1 MALIQC
7 PECHKQI
14 SDKAESCPHCGLPGS
29 YYRQGGS
36 ETGSAVVKDSAP
48 IKPVKKTP
56 SNMWELELGQLFAH
70 KGYVSRMKV
79 RAFCYERSLDEAD
92 LKAIYDKVDQW
103 NEGVL
108 NLKLSENKAYFDHIL
123 DAVDPKIKLDEE
135 QRKAILTDEE
145 YCLVIAGA
153 GAGKTTT
160 MAAKV
165 KYLVD
170 IKKVLPQKIVVISY
184 TNKAIDELKERIN
197 KKLDIPVKISTFHAF
212 GYEIIRQGAVE
223 APVVNFSSYNIVFEC
238 LKKAVFANPRLLRNL
253 VLFLGYYF
261 DLPSELKDFKTLQD
275 YSTYKANLDYE
286 TLRSRLG
293 EYNQKTA
300 DNRSMKNR
308 TIEGEFLRSSQEV
321 QIANFLYLNSI
332 EYEYE
337 KPYKT
342 NIEGARK
349 IYTPDFY
356 ITQGENECYLEHF
369 GITEN
374 YQSFLYDESEIEKYR
389 RSIIDKRKLHRDNNT
404 VLIETWAQYNDERPL
419 LEHLQGELEAKGFVF
434 VPRSD
439 EEVYRKLVDTSQDKY
454 IYKLIKFMIR
464 FIECY
469 KTCGFGASDFQVLR
483 EENKNVRIRMFLD
496 IAEDVYSYY
505 QGELKRQECIDYADM
520 INEAE
525 KILKEI
531 KNSRNKPP
539 YEYIIIDEFQ
549 DIARQRFN
557 LTKTLAEVTG
567 ARVIAVGDDWQ
578 SIFAFAGS
586 DITLFQKFLE
596 IMGDGKEL
604 FINHT
609 YRNAQE
615 LIDIAGKFIQKNS
628 SQITKKLISPHNLKE
643 PIQVACY
650 DDSTNIR
657 RNWIQ
662 KIEDTVGAIVEE
674 FGDKKSILIIGRYN
688 YDKKLILDSG
698 LFAEKSDIEIICN
711 KYPTVDI
718 DFLTAHSS
726 KGLGYDNVIL
736 ANMIESK
743 MGFPCQIDDD
753 PIMKLVIHEDTTIV
767 NAEERRLFYVALT
780 RTKNRVYLVTPCS
793 KPSRFV
799 LELVND
805 YGISCDS
812 SMNMVL
818 ADRFYIQCPICGFPL
833 KYENNKNY
841 GLPLYICTNEPEL
854 CGFMTNDKKVPHD
867 IYKCP
872 KCIDGFMIVK
882 KNRKTEERFYGCTNY
897 STEEVECKNMAKIH
911 RSL

>member
-1 MALIQC
+1 MSLIQC

-29 YYRQGGS
+29 YFKGNEGAAGAS
-36 ETGSAVVKDSAP
+36 LVKDAASDHHVGITQGKA
-48 IKPVKKTP
+48 
-56 SNMWELELGQLFAH
+56 WELELGQLFMR

-79 RAFCYERSLDEAD
+79 RAFCDERSLSDVEHAE
-92 LKAIYDKVDQW
+92 ICTKVDQW
-103 NEGVL
+103 NDGVIK
-108 NLKLSENKAYFDHIL
+108 LKLSEHKAYFDSIL
-123 DAVDPKIKLDEE
+123 HAVDPAIKLDDE
-135 QRKAILTDEE
+135 QRAAILSDEE

-170 IKKVLPQKIVVISY
+170 VKKVQPEKIVVISY
-184 TNKAIDELKERIN
+184 TNKAIDELEERIN
-197 KKLDIPVKISTFHAF
+197 KKLNIPVKISTFHSF
-212 GYEIIRQGAVE
+212 GYEILRQSSGEV
-223 APVVNFSSYNIVFEC
+223 PSVNFSSYNIVYEC
-238 LKKAVFANPRLLRNL
+238 LKKAVFTNPRLLRNL

-261 DLPSELKDFKTLQD
+261 DLPNELAKFKTLQE

-286 TLRSRLG
+286 TLKSRLG

-300 DNRSMKNR
+300 DNRSSKNR
-308 TIEGEFLRSSQEV
+308 TIEGEFLRSAQEV
-321 QIANFLYLNSI
+321 QIANFLYLNGI

-337 KPYKT
+337 KPYKAS
-342 NIEGARK
+342 IAGARK
-349 IYTPDFY
+349 IYTPDFC

-374 YQSFLYDESEIEKYR
+374 YQSYLYDAKEMEKYK

-404 VLIETWAQYNDERPL
+404 VLIETWANYNDERPL
-419 LEHLQGELEAKGFVF
+419 LDHLKEELESKGFVLT
-434 VPRSD
+434 PRSD
-439 EEVYRKLVDTSQDKY
+439 EEVYRKLTDTAQDKY
-454 IYKLIKFMIR
+454 IYRLIKFMIR
-464 FIECY
+464 FIESY
-469 KTCGFGASDFQVLR
+469 KACGFDASSFSDLR
-483 EENKNVRIRMFLD
+483 QKTKNVRIRMFLD

-505 QGELKRQECIDYADM
+505 QSELKIQGRIDYADM
-520 INEAE
+520 INDAE

-531 KNSRNKPP
+531 KNSKNKPS

-549 DIARQRFN
+549 DIAKQRFN

-567 ARVIAVGDDWQ
+567 AKVVAVGDDWQ

-586 DITLFQKFLE
+586 DITLFQRFLE
-596 IMGDGKEL
+596 IMGDGKQL

-615 LIDIAGKFIQKNS
+615 LIDIAGAFIQRNR
-628 SQITKKLISPHNLKE
+628 SQISKKLISPKKLSDPVRIE
-643 PIQVACY
+643 SY
-650 DDSTNIR
+650 DDSSNIR
-657 RNWIQ
+657 KNWVK
-662 KIEDTVGAIVEE
+662 KIEYTVGEIVKE

-688 YDKKLILDSG
+688 FDGNYIVESG
-698 LFAEKSDIEIICN
+698 LFSLKDKNTYICN
-711 KYPTVDI
+711 KYPTVSI

-736 ANMIESK
+736 ANMIESRY
-743 MGFPCQIDDD
+743 GFPCQIDDD
-753 PIMKLVIHEDTTIV
+753 PIMKLVIHDDTTIV

-780 RTKNRVYLVTPCS
+780 RTKNRVYLVTPRS

-805 YGISCDS
+805 FKIPHDPQMSMVVEDREVIRCPVCD
-812 SMNMVL
+812 
-818 ADRFYIQCPICGFPL
+818 FPL

-854 CGFMTNDKKVPHD
+854 CGFMTNDKKVSLD

-872 KCIDGFMIVK
+872 KCPDGFMIVK
-882 KNRKTEERFYGCTNY
+882 KNRKNEDRFYGCTNY
-897 STEEVECKNMAKIH
+897 SAKGVECKNMAKIH
-911 RSL
+911 VSL